1 MKHDTKNIMLILS
14 SPSGVGKTTLTK
26 KIQQKFL
33 ILDFL
38 VSYTTRKP
46 RSNEIEGIDYHFI
59 TVEEFKNLIKENK
72 FYEYAQIYENYYGTL
87 KEKVDSLIKKHD
99 LIFDI
104 DWKGTKQL
112 SNFKELKLIKIYL
125 ITKTREEIK
134 ERLIRRNQNST
145 REIEKR
151 CNSYVEDIKHWS
163 DYDYII
169 INDNLEQCFKQI
181 TNVIN
186 LHKNSF
192 KFFQKY

>member
-1 MKHDTKNIMLILS
+1 M
-14 SPSGVGKTTLTK
+14 
-26 KIQQKFL
+26 
-33 ILDFL
+33 
-38 VSYTTRKP
+38 
-46 RSNEIEGIDYHFI
+46 
-59 TVEEFKNLIKENK
+59 
-72 FYEYAQIYENYYGTL
+72 
-87 KEKVDSLIKKHD
+87 IKKHD

-151 CNSYVEDIKHWS
+151 YNSYVEDIKHWS